1 MFPIG
6 EQNVDASAQDKIF
19 EKANRSA
26 NVILA
31 ATAVASFGVWS
42 YCIYYY
48 VWTGIRQFNSA
59 LDIALFLSLP
69 PAVVLLALAALRL
82 SPARKISA
90 TLIWSSTLASIYA
103 LEALFALRPSL
114 LGGTVFDAATG
125 NNKHERRQTA
135 ASFGVKFDTRDLIE
149 VLIDAKARG
158 VDAVP
163 AVFPAAL
170 LEQQPGTKPRRGSTN
185 GGKSKNTDHRSPCNL
200 PISWRSIVPLSFSPF
215 RPLQSSR
222 QSGHR

>member
-6 EQNVDASAQDKIF
+6 EQNVEASAQDKIF

-26 NVILA
+26 NVILT
-31 ATAVASFGVWS
+31 ATAVASFGAWS

-69 PAVVLLALAALRL
+69 PAVALLALAALRL
-82 SPARKISA
+82 SPARKVSA
-90 TLIWSSTLASIYA
+90 TLIWSSTLVSIYA

-125 NNKHERRQTA
+125 NKHERRQTA
-135 ASFGVKFDTRDLIE
+135 ASFGVKFDTLVE
-149 VLIDAKARG
+149 MLIDAKARG

-163 AVFPAAL
+163 AVSRRFAGTTTGRIPEIRHPYQERRSSAAGWSL
-170 LEQQPGTKPRRGSTN
+170 QQNFST
-185 GGKSKNTDHRSPCNL
+185 L
-200 PISWRSIVPLSFSPF
+200 
-215 RPLQSSR
+215 
-222 QSGHR
+222 